1 MAGRAPL
8 LRSLRTR
15 LALWHAGT
23 LGLVLIIFAA
33 ATWAYL
39 ERITQERVDQSLAD
53 AVRSFYQAVLAEVQ
67 EGTPPEDAAAK
78 AAREFRFSE
87 RRVLV
92 YGSGHRLIAVS
103 DSANDVLTRAIS
115 AIEDAD
121 DSPIH
126 PLFAS
131 LIPGSSAYAMVGD
144 AGEPIRS
151 YARSVPVAGEYLTIV
166 ALQLGLSERL
176 IVATFWQAALVAI
189 PLALLVAGVGGYLL
203 ARRSFDPVVTM
214 GREVAAID
222 SEHLAAR
229 VRVRGSGDEMDE
241 LAAVFN
247 DMLARLERSFVQQRQ
262 FMADASHELRTPVA
276 SLRAAADIALSQP
289 RSAAEYTAALRHV
302 RDEARHLSDTVA
314 DVFTLAR
321 LDDEEH
327 VLHREEFFLEEIVM
341 RSVSAIYPLAQER
354 GQRLQFT
361 PSREARCEGEPL
373 LIERLVSNLLDNA
386 IKYTPAG
393 GEVRVEL
400 DGEPGWHIVR
410 VGNEG
415 EGIPPEAQA
424 HIFDRFYRAD
434 AARTRSGSRPGGAG
448 LGLAIAWKIA
458 RAHGGSLELT
468 ASDGLAT
475 VLTFRLPA
483 HHRPVT
489 VVNPVSR

>member
-1 MAGRAPL
+1 
-8 LRSLRTR
+8 
-15 LALWHAGT
+15 
-23 LGLVLIIFAA
+23 
-33 ATWAYL
+33 
-39 ERITQERVDQSLAD
+39 
-53 AVRSFYQAVLAEVQ
+53 
-67 EGTPPEDAAAK
+67 
-78 AAREFRFSE
+78 
-87 RRVLV
+87 
-92 YGSGHRLIAVS
+92 
-103 DSANDVLTRAIS
+103 
-115 AIEDAD
+115 
-121 DSPIH
+121 
-126 PLFAS
+126 
-131 LIPGSSAYAMVGD
+131 
-144 AGEPIRS
+144 
-151 YARSVPVAGEYLTIV
+151 
-166 ALQLGLSERL
+166 
-176 IVATFWQAALVAI
+176 
-189 PLALLVAGVGGYLL
+189 
-203 ARRSFDPVVTM
+203 
-214 GREVAAID
+214 
-222 SEHLAAR
+222 
-229 VRVRGSGDEMDE
+229 MDE

-354 GQRLQFT
+354 GQRLHFT

-468 ASDGLAT
+468 ASDGLTT

-483 HHRPVT
+483 HHRPVA